1 MTINKKALGIFSLI
15 VGIILLIVGFLGMNA
30 PAGFNLIFIYGFL
43 LPGILFLVIGIIA
56 LALHLHS
63 VT

>member
-1 MTINKKALGIFSLI
+1 MTINKKALGLFSL
-15 VGIILLIVGFLGMNA
+15 VLGIILLIVGFLGMNA

-43 LPGILFLVIGIIA
+43 LPGIVFIVIAIIA
-56 LALHLHS
+56 IALHLHS